1 MALGRAARCG
11 GTVVLRAVENGVG
24 NATALVANG
33 ELRELEELIVIF
45 SVRTGG
51 RGVVSLVL

>member
-11 GTVVLRAVENGVG
+11 GTVALRAVENGVG